1 MTKQSSMRLRF
12 DTPAPIIDDF
22 TDTVLEK
29 RGWERY
35 SLPIGNG
42 AIGATVQGRLETE
55 RITVTENT
63 ITNNWTRK
71 YRDAIGCPAG
81 GLNTMA
87 ELLFDFN
94 HSTASDYVRELSL
107 DDALVSVRYTY
118 KGIRYTRT
126 LFVSHPD
133 NVLVMRVEADTPAAV
148 SLGIRPYVPFVGKG
162 IYKDG
167 DGYAKSGEV
176 TASDDRITLR
186 GHMEFY
192 GTDFEGQLRV
202 INEGGAVTTSQY
214 AGRIWVENADAVTVI
229 FAAGTNYQMESRV
242 LLEEDNGKKLAGAP
256 DPHDAVTATVDAAVA
271 LSYQTLLERHL
282 EDYRSIYNRLSL
294 SFNEECPDLCT
305 DELLREYNA
314 GIRRR
319 YLEVLLFQYGR
330 YLLIASSRTRLPANL
345 QGIWNQY
352 ASTPWFGGYA
362 NNINVQ
368 MNYWMSGPANLR
380 ELFLPYVNYAKAFM
394 PRAKVLADRFV
405 GEFYPD
411 RLQAAGNNGW
421 LIGVT
426 ANAYF
431 VEPLRKVTH
440 SGPGMGAM
448 TSLLFWDYYDYTRDV
463 EFLRDFGYPAL
474 RDMSVFFSRMLEEID
489 GKMLVMDSASP
500 ENFHNGAPYHTTG
513 CAFDQQMIYE
523 NDKRT
528 LQAAEIL
535 GIEEPILEEIRR
547 RLPLLDPVLIGE
559 SGQVKEYREE
569 TTYGSI
575 GDPRHRHVSQLMGLY
590 PGTLINRETP
600 EWLEGAKVTLEGRG
614 DRIGIGGW
622 PVIHRLLLRTRTC
635 EGDKAMALIHSFVL
649 DIMENL
655 WANHR
660 VFQIEGNFGYVA
672 AVCEMLMQSQAGY
685 IELLPA
691 LPAEWKDGSF
701 DGMVARGAFVVDC
714 EWENG
719 SVTAL
724 SILSERGHPLSVK
737 LPAGLKPSK
746 EPVRAAG
753 DVLTFETTV
762 GERIT
767 FTK

>member
-1 MTKQSSMRLRF
+1 MKQSKMFLRY
-12 DTPAPIIDDF
+12 DCPAPIIDDF

-42 AIGATVQGRLETE
+42 SIGATVQGRLETE

-71 YRDAIGCPAG
+71 YRDAMGCPAG
-81 GLNTMA
+81 GLNTFA

-107 DDALVSVRYTY
+107 DDATVSVRYTY
-118 KGIRYTRT
+118 RGVQYKRT
-126 LFVSHPD
+126 VFVSHPD
-133 NVLVMRVEADTPAAV
+133 QVLVMRVEADVPGAV
-148 SLGIRPYVPFVGKG
+148 NLGIRPQIPFVGKG
-162 IYKDG
+162 LYEDG

-176 TASDDRITLR
+176 TADGDRITLR
-186 GHMEFY
+186 GQMEFY
-192 GTDFEGQLRV
+192 GTVFEGQLRV
-202 INEGGAVTTSQY
+202 IAEGGTVTPSRYQ
-214 AGRIWVENADAVTVI
+214 GRIWVENADALTVV
-229 FAAGTNYQMESRV
+229 FGASTNYRLESSV
-242 LLEEDNGKKLAGAP
+242 FTEEDHTKKLEGCP
-256 DPHDAVTATVDAAVA
+256 DPHDEVTAIVDAATA
-271 LSYQTLLERHL
+271 CSYETLLERHL
-282 EDYRSIYNRLSL
+282 NDYRSVYSRVSLSL
-294 SFNEECPDLCT
+294 DEECPNVTT
-305 DELLREYNA
+305 DELLHEYQKGNHH
-314 GIRRR
+314 R
-319 YLEVLLFQYGR
+319 YLETLLFQYGR

-352 ASTPWFGGYA
+352 ASCPWFGGYA

-380 ELFLPYVNYAKAFM
+380 ELFIPYINYAKAYM
-394 PRAKVLADRFV
+394 PWAKTLADRFV

-411 RLQAAGNNGW
+411 RLQEAGNNGW
-421 LIGVT
+421 LLGVT

-448 TSLLFWDYYDYTRDV
+448 TSLLFWDYYDYTRDLD
-463 EFLRDFGYPAL
+463 FLREFGYPAL
-474 RDMSVFFSRMLEEID
+474 RDMSVFFSRMLEKID
-489 GKMLVMDSASP
+489 GKMLVLDSASP
-500 ENFHNGAPYHTTG
+500 ENYHNGGPYHTTG

-528 LQAAEIL
+528 LQAAELL
-535 GIEEPILEEIRR
+535 GIEEPILDEIRE
-547 RLPLLDPVLIGE
+547 RLPLLDSVLIGD

-575 GDPRHRHVSQLMGLY
+575 GDPRHRHVSHLMGLY

-600 EWLEGAKVTLEGRG
+600 EWLDGAKITLDGRG

-622 PVIHRLLLRTRTC
+622 PLIHRLLLRARTC
-635 EGDKAMALIHSFVL
+635 EPQKALDLIHSFMIDVT
-649 DIMENL
+649 ENL

-660 VFQIEGNFGYVA
+660 VFQIEGNLGYVA
-672 AVCEMLMQSQAGY
+672 GVCEMLMQSQAGY

-691 LPAEWKDGSF
+691 LPEEWKNGSF
-701 DGMVARGAFVVDC
+701 EGVVARGAFVVDC
-714 EWENG
+714 EWKNG
-719 SVTAL
+719 IVERFSVV
-724 SILSERGHPLSVK
+724 SEKGERLCVK
-737 LPAGLKPSK
+737 IPNGLKSDKAPAEVK
-746 EPVRAAG
+746 GEI
-753 DVLTFETTV
+753 TV
-762 GERIT
+762 FDTSAGERIL
-767 FTK
+767 FC